1 MSGEKSK
8 GQYDLSFE
16 ELQKQQR
23 FLLYRG
29 FGMDIIAQVKKE
41 LEK

>member
-1 MSGEKSK
+1 M
-8 GQYDLSFE
+8 SFE

-29 FGMDIIAQVKKE
+29 FSMDTITQVKKE
-41 LEK
+41 LTNDNGSDSPY